1 VTAAADSK
9 GMTVNTTI
17 EPHAMHCMEIWQGNH
32 GTENEVR
39 TPGLDLWVYSRP
51 HRGDA
56 GGGDVHYVSLC
67 GGGTITRLLL
77 ADVSGHGEA
86 VAGLAKSL
94 RGLMRRNINRKN
106 QAKLVTALNREFT
119 AFSKDGRFATAVAAT
134 YLTAG
139 DSLAVCNA
147 GHPRPLWYRAA
158 EGQWSVLSGDSAAGT
173 DLPLGVDADSAYTQM
188 TVTPGK
194 GDIVVFY
201 TDALTEARDAG
212 GKLLGEEGLLR
223 LASELPPESAKS
235 VGRALLDAVNSY
247 RGGQSADD
255 DVTLLALY
263 HNAGRRQPP
272 SLLELPAVYA
282 KAFGLMK
289 V

>member
-1 VTAAADSK
+1 
-9 GMTVNTTI
+9 MNTTI
-17 EPHAMHCMEIWQGNH
+17 EPHSMQCMEIWQGNR
-32 GTENEVR
+32 GVENEVR
-39 TPGLDLWVYSRP
+39 TPGLDIWVYSRP
-51 HRGDA
+51 HQGSAR
-56 GGGDVHYVSLC
+56 GGDVHYVSLC

-86 VAGLAKSL
+86 VAKVAKSL
-94 RGLMRRNINRKN
+94 RDLMRRNINRKS
-106 QAKLVTALNREFT
+106 QAKLVGALNREFT
-119 AFSKDGRFATAVAAT
+119 AFSGDGRFATAVAAT

-158 EGQWSVLSGDSAAGT
+158 EGRWSVLSAESAAGA

-188 TVTPGK
+188 SITPGK
-194 GDIVVFY
+194 GDVVVFY

-212 GKLLGEEGLLR
+212 GRLLGEEGLLR
-223 LASELPPESAKS
+223 LAAGLSPDSAKS
-235 VGRALLDAVNSY
+235 VGCGLLAAVEQY
-247 RGGQSADD
+247 RGGESADD

-263 HNAGRRQPP
+263 HNAGPRRQP

-282 KAFGLMK
+282 KVFGLMR